1 MKKKNTLKNVLNWF
15 KDAGLKALVIL
26 LVVATGF
33 YAYAQITW
41 PGSDPNPTTGV
52 VGMFVGASETA
63 FTTAI
68 DYDQANQKCANH
80 STDVSIRG
88 SHVCTPDEMINSYN
102 HGVVDESPIYT
113 HDSTAIPNL
122 WINNG
127 PPGFTASAN
136 DCKGWTVISRGNND
150 DPNFGAMWIFSKKAG
165 GLTPCQP
172 DKKFAC
178 CK

>member
-1 MKKKNTLKNVLNWF
+1 MKKKNTILNALSWL

-26 LVVATGF
+26 LVVTAGF
-33 YAYAQITW
+33 YTYAQITW

-52 VGMFVGASETA
+52 VGMFVGASENP
-63 FTTAI
+63 FGPGM
-68 DYDQANQKCANH
+68 DYDQVNNECSNH
-80 STDVSIRG
+80 STDIDIQG

-102 HGVVDESPIYT
+102 HGVVGTSPIYT
-113 HDSTAIPNL
+113 YTDTPNL

-136 DCKGWTVISRGNND
+136 DCKGWSVTERGAD
-150 DPNFGAMWIFSKKAG
+150 ADPNFGAMWIFSKKAG
-165 GLTPCQP
+165 GLTPCQTG
-172 DKKFAC
+172 KKFAC